1 MTELNRW
8 ANPVVLKISNNRFN
22 TSDDILL
29 HPLWICIK
37 NSMTRGG
44 SKSHAFFPLS
54 DFIKFLIK
62 RCKHVYT
69 TYPQKYLYTDN
80 NNNTTT
86 QANDNH
92 RNRDRDKPHGYLSP
106 VYRVYSGLLD
116 RDHDFF
122 AVDILKLVFVHK
134 TDHHR
139 CTSFSFCMHPE
150 IYAEVVEMGDTPPV
164 DFVDRF
170 RLVRSRIDS
179 KEEMLAKINIGTP
192 QFIDPRLGRMYER
205 IKEHLDKA
213 QRLLQT
219 ATRIGSMADRQAA
232 DREFVYVAGFIQSLI
247 DIQKKQEMFDV
258 IDEERKNEENA
269 AFLDEAEKVAGPLR
283 KALNITF

>member
-8 ANPVVLKISNNRFN
+8 ANPVALKISNHRFN
-22 TSDDILL
+22 TTDDILL

-44 SKSHAFFPLS
+44 SKSNAFFPLA

-62 RCKHVYT
+62 RCKHAYT
-69 TYPQKYLYTDN
+69 TYPQKYMY
-80 NNNTTT
+80 TTT
-86 QANDNH
+86 EDDNH
-92 RNRDRDKPHGYLSP
+92 NRNRDRDKPPGYLSP
-106 VYRVYSGLLD
+106 VYRVYSGLLN
-116 RDHDFF
+116 RNHDFF

-134 TDHHR
+134 TDR
-139 CTSFSFCMHPE
+139 RGTSFSFCMHPE
-150 IYAEVVEMGDTPPV
+150 IYAEVVEMGEKPPA

-170 RLVRSRIDS
+170 RIVRSRIDS

-192 QFIDPRLGRMYER
+192 QFVDPRLGRMYER

-232 DREFVYVAGFIQSLI
+232 DREFIYVAGFIQSLI

-269 AFLDEAEKVAGPLR
+269 AFLDEAEKVAEPLR